1 MCSLPPRNTSC
12 VGTEM
17 YPPKGGSTQIALK
30 TCIDQIS
37 PYVTTYHYLYYMM
50 KTSTNQVSHL
60 AELDG
65 HLADLHY
72 DTTLEWSFCTSS
84 ALELSLTNTSAS
96 EWSFATSAALK
107 LSLTFPSAVEW
118 SIATSSALESSLD
131 HLLCL
136 GSVHRHHLCYGDVS
150 EDRPE
155 VQQKEE
161 EKMKR
166 GANVYCIQFQ
176 P

>member
-1 MCSLPPRNTSC
+1 M
-12 VGTEM
+12 G
-17 YPPKGGSTQIALK
+17 TQIALK

-84 ALELSLTNTSAS
+84 
-96 EWSFATSAALK
+96 ALK

>member
-1 MCSLPPRNTSC
+1 M
-12 VGTEM
+12 G
-17 YPPKGGSTQIALK
+17 TQIALK

-37 PYVTTYHYLYYMM
+37 PYVTTNHYLYYMM

-96 EWSFATSAALK
+96 EWSFATS
-107 LSLTFPSAVEW
+107 
-118 SIATSSALESSLD
+118 SALESSLA

-161 EKMKR
+161 EKMKEVR
-166 GANVYCIQFQ
+166 MYTAFNSSPEAAGTQYSF
-176 P
+176 

>member
-1 MCSLPPRNTSC
+1 M
-12 VGTEM
+12 G
-17 YPPKGGSTQIALK
+17 
-30 TCIDQIS
+30 
-37 PYVTTYHYLYYMM
+37 YVTTYHYLYYMM

-84 ALELSLTNTSAS
+84 ALELSLTT
-96 EWSFATSAALK
+96 T
-107 LSLTFPSAVEW
+107 
-118 SIATSSALESSLD
+118 SALESSLD